1 MHLKSKSMEIKK
13 TISRYYRRN
22 VAFPTK
28 NIIWLFT
35 FFALSYLLLTL
46 ITYGTERN
54 IVKLNIYKHR
64 KYPTIKD
71 LHIILPFTIYYLIE
85 IMCSV
90 LQNVNFATTTTNTE
104 RFVCNRQKIALN
116 SVANLYVN
124 SLPNNKQS
132 IRWGER

>member
-46 ITYGTERN
+46 ITYGNERD
-54 IVKLNIYKHR
+54 IVISIMHG
-64 KYPTIKD
+64 KYPTIKKIY
-71 LHIILPFTIYYLIE
+71 LILPFTIYYLIE

>member
-1 MHLKSKSMEIKK
+1 MHLKRKSMEIKK

-28 NIIWLFT
+28 NYDMT
-35 FFALSYLLLTL
+35 FHILYIVLSVTNINY
-46 ITYGTERN
+46 IYRN
-54 IVKLNIYKHR
+54 R

-132 IRWGER
+132 IR

>member
-22 VAFPTK
+22 VAIPTK
-28 NIIWLFT
+28 N
-35 FFALSYLLLTL
+35 YDLTL
-46 ITYGTERN
+46 HILSILLFVTNSNYVWN
-54 IVKLNIYKHR
+54 WNKHR
-64 KYPTIKD
+64 WKYPTIKD